1 MEIETKIPN
10 NSVINTTLKLLEL
23 QSSTP
28 GQKRRLTRHSPL
40 SPTPTPL
47 LLSHYLSFSSSPPLS
62 LRAWVFDILGGRERH
77 APLACVPC

>member
-40 SPTPTPL
+40 SHTSPSL
-47 LLSHYLSFSSSPPLS
+47 ALYLFFLITPPLPS
-62 LRAWVFDILGGRERH
+62 GLGF
-77 APLACVPC
+77 

>member
-40 SPTPTPL
+40 SHTSPSL
-47 LLSHYLSFSSSPPLS
+47 ALALSLFFLITPPLPS
-62 LRAWVFDILGGRERH
+62 GLGF
-77 APLACVPC
+77 

>member
-40 SPTPTPL
+40 SHTSPSL
-47 LLSHYLSFSSSPPLS
+47 ALSLFFLITPPLPS
-62 LRAWVFDILGGRERH
+62 GLGF
-77 APLACVPC
+77 

>member
-28 GQKRRLTRHSPL
+28 GQKRRLTRHSP
-40 SPTPTPL
+40 TPL

-62 LRAWVFDILGGRERH
+62 LRAWVFDIWGGRERH